1 MGVEVPVHRLQ
12 RGDRR
17 GAMKHVAYVA
27 VIVCSTVL
35 FSQGLVF
42 AAILTGLLGS
52 IGVLAVELS

>member
-1 MGVEVPVHRLQ
+1 
-12 RGDRR
+12 
-17 GAMKHVAYVA
+17 MKHVAYVA

-42 AAILTGLLGS
+42 AAILTGLLGA

>member
-1 MGVEVPVHRLQ
+1 
-12 RGDRR
+12 
-17 GAMKHVAYVA
+17 MKYVAYVA

-35 FSQGLVF
+35 FLRGLVF